1 MWYFFAWYAGIA
13 AFYFFTTVAVQLIR
27 SLSKPPVDGHLQ
39 PKVQIGKISYCF
51 ILSAIFVLPYV
62 YVCFDGYSGHESS
75 MELLAWYLAIAF
87 LWILKLQLQLNRLS
101 KKSS

>member
-13 AFYFFTTVAVQLIR
+13 ALYFFTTVAVQLIQ

-39 PKVQIGKISYCF
+39 PKVYIGQLGYCF
-51 ILSAIFVLPYV
+51 IMSAIFVLPYLYV
-62 YVCFDGYSGHESS
+62 YYGRNSHYEPSI
-75 MELLAWYLAIAF
+75 ELLAWYLVIAF

-101 KKSS
+101 KIE